1 LSPAERRLDYATF
14 LQQAERGE
22 PPALILLH
30 GGDVQLLDDALD
42 AVTRGLFPD
51 RALAAWG
58 REVFDARESAVDE
71 IVRAASTLP
80 LGVDRRL
87 VAVRRAQALAAKGAD
102 ALGGYARSPN
112 PASCLVLL
120 ADEPLRASRERRT
133 DHWLLGALPATA
145 IVELPTRGAR
155 DLAGWIRQRAAL
167 DGLTVSDEAAQL
179 LVELAGEDTATILG
193 EARKAALAGGPDNR
207 TVGVKD
213 VAAIVGE
220 QRLDDIFDLTRA
232 VERRDRAGAL
242 KTLDRLL
249 ATEDAMLLLTVLA
262 RDVRTAWNAVAQRRR
277 GRSVEEIARALRR
290 HPRVIET
297 LTGSTSGSEAH
308 FAWKLRR
315 CWEAEHRLKSSGE
328 PRAEMVALVADLCG
342 ER

>member
-1 LSPAERRLDYATF
+1 MDYATF
-14 LQQAERGE
+14 IRQAEKGE
-22 PPALILLH
+22 PPAMTLLH

-42 AVTRGLFPD
+42 AATRGLFPD

-58 REVFDARESAVDE
+58 REVFDGRESSADE
-71 IVRAASTLP
+71 IVRAAATMP

-87 VAVRRAQALAAKGAD
+87 VAVRRPQALAAKGAE
-102 ALGGYARSPN
+102 ALNGYAKSPN
-112 PASCLVLL
+112 PATCLLLL
-120 ADEPLRASRERRT
+120 ADEALRASRDRRT
-133 DHWLLGALPATA
+133 DHWLIGAVPAAA
-145 IVELPTRGAR
+145 IIELPTRGAR
-155 DLAGWIRQRAAL
+155 DLAGWVRQRAAL
-167 DGLTVSDEAAQL
+167 EGLTITDEAARL
-179 LVELAGEDTATILG
+179 LVELTGEDTATLLG

-207 TVGVKD
+207 NVGVKD
-213 VAAIVGE
+213 VGSIVGE

-242 KTLDRLL
+242 KMLDRLL

-262 RDVRTAWNAVAQRRR
+262 RDVRTAWTAVAMRRR
-277 GRSVEEIARALRR
+277 GRSVDEIARALRR
-290 HPRVIET
+290 PPVVIET

-315 CWEAEHRLKSSGE
+315 CWDAERRLKSSGE
-328 PRAEMVALVADLCG
+328 PRAEMVALVADLCA

>member
-1 LSPAERRLDYATF
+1 LTDYAAF
-14 LQQAERGE
+14 MKQAERGE
-22 PPALILLH
+22 PPALALLH

-42 AVTRGLFPD
+42 AATRGLFPD

-58 REVFDARESAVDE
+58 REVFDARESGADE
-71 IVRAASTLP
+71 IVRSASTLP
-80 LGVDRRL
+80 LGVARRL
-87 VAVRRAQALAAKGAD
+87 VAVRRAQALPVKGAD
-102 ALGGYARSPN
+102 ALSGYAKSPN
-112 PASCLVLL
+112 PATCLVLL
-120 ADEPLRASRERRT
+120 ADESLRASRERRA
-133 DHWLLGALPATA
+133 DHWLLGALPAAA

-167 DGLTVSDEAAQL
+167 EGLTVSDEAARL
-179 LVELAGEDTATILG
+179 LVELTGEDTATILG

-213 VAAIVGE
+213 VGAIVGE

-242 KTLDRLL
+242 KILDRLL

-262 RDVRTAWNAVAQRRR
+262 RDVRTAWTAGALRRR
-277 GRSVEEIARALRR
+277 GRTVEEIARALRR
-290 HPRVIET
+290 PPMVIET
-297 LTGSTSGSEAH
+297 LTGSASGTETR

-315 CWEAEHRLKSSGE
+315 CWDTERRLKSSGE
-328 PRAEMVALVADLCG
+328 PRAEMVALVADLCA